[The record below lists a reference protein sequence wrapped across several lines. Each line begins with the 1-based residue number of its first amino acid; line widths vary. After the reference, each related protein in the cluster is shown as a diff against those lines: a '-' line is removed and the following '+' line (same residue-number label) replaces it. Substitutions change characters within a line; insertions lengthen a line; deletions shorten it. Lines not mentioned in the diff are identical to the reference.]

1 MAIGRKVS
9 PARFIGAALGVVG
22 GVMNMFGGDGGAA
35 AQQKKDRAE
44 LEKQKKCKSKKQLTG
59 L

>member
-22 GVMNMFGGDGGAA
+22 GVMNMIGGDSAG
-35 AQQKKDRAE
+35 
-44 LEKQKKCKSKKQLTG
+44 S
-59 L
+59 